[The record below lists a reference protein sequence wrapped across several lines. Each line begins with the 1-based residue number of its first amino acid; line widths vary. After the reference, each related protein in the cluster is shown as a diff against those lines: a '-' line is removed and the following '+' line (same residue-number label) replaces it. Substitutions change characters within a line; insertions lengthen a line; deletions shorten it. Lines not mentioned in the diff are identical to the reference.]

1 MKLAVIGSGKIG
13 KSIGVWAA
21 QLGNE
26 VIFSSKEM
34 KHAEEA
40 AEVAVKNS
48 RSGNIME
55 AVDKSDMVLLAV
67 PYGAVNG
74 ILHDLGSKLN
84 GKVLIDVTNPL
95 TPDYSGL
102 SVGFTTSAAEEIQK
116 LVPGAKVVKAF
127 NTTFAEVYATQNP
140 VIRGSKIAIFIAA
153 DDNEAKGMV
162 SDLVT
167 KMGFD
172 AIDTGPLKM
181 ARTLEPLAFLNI
193 NLGYNQG
200 HGTSIGFALLR

>member
-21 QLGNE
+21 QLGYE
-26 VIFSSKEM
+26 VIFSSREK

-40 AEVAVKNS
+40 SALADKK
-48 RSGNIME
+48 SGSANIMD

-67 PYGAVNG
+67 PYGAVQN

-84 GKVLIDVTNPL
+84 GKVIIDVTNPL

-102 SVGFTTSAAEEIQK
+102 SVGFTSSAAEEIQK

-127 NTTFAEVYATQNP
+127 NTAFAEVYATQNP
-140 VIRGSKIAIFIAA
+140 VIRGYKISIFVAA
-153 DDNEAKGMV
+153 DDNDAKSMV
-162 SDLVT
+162 SDLIT
-167 KMGFD
+167 RMGFD
-172 AIDTGPLKM
+172 AIDAGPLKI

-200 HGTSIGFALLR
+200 LGTSIGFTVLR

>member
-21 QLGNE
+21 QLGYE
-26 VIFSSKEM
+26 VIFSSREK

-40 AEVAVKNS
+40 SALADKK
-48 RSGNIME
+48 SGSANIMD

-67 PYGAVNG
+67 PYGAVQN

-84 GKVLIDVTNPL
+84 GKVIIDVTNPL

-102 SVGFTTSAAEEIQK
+102 SVGFTSSAAEEIQK

-127 NTTFAEVYATQNP
+127 NTAFAEVYATQNP
-140 VIRGSKIAIFIAA
+140 VIRGYKISIFVAA
-153 DDNEAKGMV
+153 DDNDAKSMV
-162 SDLVT
+162 SDLIT
-167 KMGFD
+167 RMGFD
-172 AIDTGPLKM
+172 AIDAGPLKI

-200 HGTSIGFALLR
+200 LGTSIGFAVLR